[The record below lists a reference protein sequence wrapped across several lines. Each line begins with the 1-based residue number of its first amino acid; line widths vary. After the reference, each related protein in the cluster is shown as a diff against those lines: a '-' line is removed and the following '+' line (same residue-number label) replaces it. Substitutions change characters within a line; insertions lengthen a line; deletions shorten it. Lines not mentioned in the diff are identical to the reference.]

1 LSAVWWGDGVGDCE
15 THLITIRERCIKWK
29 KNARK
34 ENLDRSWAY
43 KSCGLRKDEEMIE
56 LIEQDKRRV
65 GWFHWAVLFVDII
78 LIVYSQSHDQVAV
91 EVPIVDTAMMQ
102 RYQVELD
109 LTRKQRDDYKKQ
121 AETAKKMLL
130 ASNLK
135 VAQYEQH
142 LKALAESVPP
152 QPVILEAV
160 RKEAA
165 TEVGFRK
172 LVARNF
178 GGAIAKRIEVR

>member
-1 LSAVWWGDGVGDCE
+1 
-15 THLITIRERCIKWK
+15 
-29 KNARK
+29 
-34 ENLDRSWAY
+34 
-43 KSCGLRKDEEMIE
+43 MIP
-56 LIEQDKRRV
+56 QDKRRV
-65 GWFHWAVLFVDII
+65 GWFHWGVLFVGII

-91 EVPIVDTAMMQ
+91 EMPVVDTALMQ

-109 LTRKQRDDYKKQ
+109 LTRKQRDDYRKQ
-121 AETAKKMLL
+121 VELTKKMLL
-130 ASNLK
+130 ASNAK

-165 TEVGFRK
+165 TEAGFRK

-178 GGAIAKRIEVR
+178 GSGIAKIIEVRE

>member
-1 LSAVWWGDGVGDCE
+1 
-15 THLITIRERCIKWK
+15 
-29 KNARK
+29 
-34 ENLDRSWAY
+34 
-43 KSCGLRKDEEMIE
+43 MIE

-65 GWFHWAVLFVDII
+65 GWFHWGVLFVGII

-91 EVPIVDTAMMQ
+91 EMPVMDTALMQ

-109 LTRKQRDDYKKQ
+109 LARKQRDDYRKQ
-121 AETAKKMLL
+121 AELTKKMLL
-130 ASNLK
+130 ASNTKL
-135 VAQYEQH
+135 AQYEQH

-165 TEVGFRK
+165 TEAGFRK
-172 LVARNF
+172 LVARHF
-178 GGAIAKRIEVR
+178 GADIAKKVRVE